1 MYGVALILRPGE
13 ASALIWE
20 RKRSRNI
27 SGRPDTLPLYLEN
40 GIVVRNIPTIRTQ
53 GALRNSMVFVPGI
66 GGIIGTQCWSI
77 TERLFRARALS

>member
-53 GALRNSMVFVPGI
+53 GASRSSMVFVPGI
-66 GGIIGTQCWSI
+66 GGIIGTRCWNI